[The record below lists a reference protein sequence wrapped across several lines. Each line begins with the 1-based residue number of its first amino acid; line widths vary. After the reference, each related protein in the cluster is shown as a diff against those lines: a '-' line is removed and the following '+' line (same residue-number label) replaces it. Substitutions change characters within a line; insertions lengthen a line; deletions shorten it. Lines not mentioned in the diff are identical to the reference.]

1 MPTTKTKDNVG
12 NNAAIDTSHAPKNLA
27 NTTCPSVKGR
37 VNKSSKVPV
46 RCSSANDRMVMAGIR
61 NISTQGAMAN
71 NGANEAIPVQDVPT
85 PWEQPQEEPTHQQKH
100 GNHRVANQRA
110 EETLDFS

>member
-71 NGANEAIPVQDVPT
+71 NGANEAIPESNTFHP
-85 PWEQPQEEPTHQQKH
+85 P
-100 GNHRVANQRA
+100 GNSHRKSPHISKNTATTV
-110 EETLDFS
+110 